1 MHYPSTRLF
10 SVLELLQA
18 HSHLTGTEIA
28 EKLEVDGRT
37 VRRYVTRLQE
47 MGIPIETEKGRY
59 GGYRLDQKY
68 KLPPLVFQSDEILAL
83 TMGLMFTRRL
93 NLTGVAAASD
103 RAIHKIERV
112 MPPRM
117 VEQMTVLNRVVEME
131 PSEQWYSLSADIV
144 LDVSQAV
151 HDQKTIWMRYGDRDQ
166 QGTARKVDP
175 YALVYIIGMWYVAG
189 WCHLRQAL
197 RTFRVDRIIELKT
210 LSVGFKAPTDFDA
223 RQYVDESIAST
234 PNAWTVRILFKQAME
249 EVREQIPKTIALY
262 EETAEGVIVS
272 ISTPDLD
279 RMARFV
285 LGLNGE
291 FQVLGPVELKAS
303 LKALAKK
310 AERIA
315 AQVTETG
322 PMF

>member
-1 MHYPSTRLF
+1 MYYPSTRLF
-10 SVLELLQA
+10 SLLELLQA

-93 NLTGVAAASD
+93 NLTGVTAASE

-117 VEQMTVLNRVVEME
+117 VEQMSVLNQVVQME
-131 PSEQWYSLSADIV
+131 SPEQWYDLSADIV

-151 HDQKTIWMRYGDRDQ
+151 HGQKTIWMRYGDRDK
-166 QGTARKVDP
+166 QGSARKVDP
-175 YALVYIIGMWYVAG
+175 YALVYIIGMWYLAG
-189 WCHLRQAL
+189 WCHLREAL
-197 RTFRVDRIIELKT
+197 RTFRVDRILELKT
-210 LSVGFKAPTDFDA
+210 LSIGFEKPADFDA
-223 RQYVDESIAST
+223 HQYVEDSIART
-234 PNAWTVRILFKQAME
+234 PNAWTVRILFKQPMAQ
-249 EVREQIPKTIALY
+249 VRDQMPKTVALY
-262 EETAEGVIVS
+262 EETADGVIVS
-272 ISTPDLD
+272 ISSPDLD

-285 LGLNGE
+285 LGLKGE
-291 FQVLGPVELKAS
+291 FRVLGPVEMKEALLNAAEKA
-303 LKALAKK
+303 
-310 AERIA
+310 RQIA
-315 AQVTETG
+315 NQAYE
-322 PMF
+322 

>member
-1 MHYPSTRLF
+1 MYYPSTRLF
-10 SVLELLQA
+10 SLLELLQA
-18 HSHLTGTEIA
+18 HTHLTGTEIA

-47 MGIPIETEKGRY
+47 MGVPIETEKGRY

-93 NLTGVAAASD
+93 NLKGVTAASE

-117 VEQMTVLNRVVEME
+117 VEQMNTLNQVVQME
-131 PSEQWYSLSADIV
+131 PPEQWYDLSADIV

-151 HDQKTIWMRYGDRDQ
+151 HAQKTIWMRYGDRDK

-197 RTFRVDRIIELKT
+197 RTFRVDRIQELKT
-210 LSVGFKAPTDFDA
+210 LSIGFEPPADFDA
-223 RQYVDESIAST
+223 QQFVEDSIART
-234 PNAWTVRILFKQAME
+234 PNAWTIRILFKQTME
-249 EVREQIPKTIALY
+249 QVRAQIPKTVALY
-262 EETAEGVIVS
+262 EETAEGIIVS
-272 ISTPDLD
+272 ISSPDLD

-285 LGLNGE
+285 LGLKGE
-291 FQVLGPVELKAS
+291 FQVLEPLELKEA
-303 LKALAKK
+303 LRRLAEKALG
-310 AERIA
+310 I
-315 AQVTETG
+315 TTG
-322 PMF
+322 MS